1 EVRKKLWSESKKI
14 NEYEKKIN
22 RIHFTNYEK
31 VSKID
36 SSFLLIIGLKS
47 VYDLFV
53 EFGYAAKRLKLLD
66 SISIQKIT
74 DFLKKLNNVL
84 KQTKDLVKVFKESEL
99 CLKDC
104 CFDYVV
110 ENLSQIGCLVNNFC
124 TQIIVKK
131 IVKD

>member
-1 EVRKKLWSESKKI
+1 NLLTKLDEVRKKLWSESEKI

-31 VSKID
+31 VKID
-36 SSFLLIIGLKS
+36 SSFLLIIGLKL

-53 EFGYAAKRLKLLD
+53 EFGYTAKRLKLLN

-74 DFLKKLNNVL
+74 DFLKKFNNVL
-84 KQTKDLVKVFKESEL
+84 KQTKDSVEVFKESEL

-110 ENLSQIGCLVNNFC
+110 ENLSQIGCLVNNF
-124 TQIIVKK
+124 
-131 IVKD
+131 